1 MAKDFE
7 LQIDMAKLDRAI
19 REYPGTMDQWV
30 RGITQDVVNDVKL
43 SFGSGPPGRT
53 YQRGSRTHTASSPN
67 YPPNVD
73 KGALRASIRWI
84 KIGEHH
90 YRVVD
95 GVVYGIELE
104 DGRPGRMLA
113 RPFMQPA
120 IRRKRRAFQR
130 GEGLDLE

>member
-19 REYPGTMDQWV
+19 REYPGTMSQWLW
-30 RGITQDVVNDVKL
+30 GITQDVVNDVKL

-73 KGALRASIRWI
+73 EGALRASIR
-84 KIGEHH
+84 GRRVEFLH
-90 YRVVD
+90 YRVYD
-95 GVVYGIELE
+95 GVVYGKALE
-104 DGRPGRMLA
+104 DGVPGRMLA